1 MRISTNT
8 MYESG
13 GSRISELQSNLN
25 RNMQQ
30 LASGRRILTPSDD
43 PIGSARGLVI
53 TQSAALND
61 QLAVNRRNAMS
72 TLGMAENVLGNVTTA
87 IQSVK
92 TLIVS
97 AGNGTLSD
105 QDRGYIAKELQGH
118 LDQLIGLA
126 NSTDG
131 ADSYLFGG
139 FSSTSAPYT
148 KTAGGAQYNGDQGGR
163 FLQVDTSRQLPISEV
178 GSAIFGNI
186 RTADAPFNVRPNPSN
201 TGQAVATVAI
211 ANASSL
217 TGNNYE
223 VAFDNTG
230 LNFTVTN
237 KTTGVVVVP
246 STAYVSPQVISVDGM
261 DINVTD
267 SPGAPAANDKFL
279 IQTGNQDI
287 FQTLTDL
294 VNALQTPAS
303 SQSGKL
309 DLQASL
315 SQANNNLDKSLSN
328 VLVTRTNFGMSL
340 RELEDLDSSGASAG
354 LLYKQELSGIQD
366 LDYAKAITEL
376 NQSQVVL
383 QAAQQSFVKVSSL
396 SLFNYIS

>member
-8 MYESG
+8 IYESG

-30 LASGRRILTPSDD
+30 LSSGRRILTPADD
-43 PIGSARGLVI
+43 PIGSARALVI
-53 TQSAALND
+53 SQSSALND
-61 QLAVNRRNAMS
+61 QLAVNRKNAMNS
-72 TLGMAENVLGNVTTA
+72 LGMAENVLGNVTTA
-87 IQSVK
+87 MQSVK
-92 TLIVS
+92 SLIVS

-118 LDQLIGLA
+118 LDQIIGLA

-131 ADSYLFGG
+131 VDSYLFGG
-139 FSSTSAPYT
+139 FSSTSLPYT
-148 KTAGGAQYNGDQGGR
+148 KTQGGAQYNGDQGGR

-178 GSAIFGNI
+178 GSTIFGNV
-186 RTADAPFNVRPNPSN
+186 RTADAQFNVRANPSN
-201 TGQAVATVAI
+201 LGQGAATASI
-211 ANASSL
+211 SNAANL

-246 STAYVSPQVISVDGM
+246 STVYVSPQTVTIDGM
-261 DINVTD
+261 DIGLSN
-267 SPGAPAANDKFL
+267 SPGAPAANDKFS
-279 IQTGNQDI
+279 IQSGNQDI

-294 VNALQTPAS
+294 INALQTPAS
-303 SQSGKL
+303 SQAGKL
-309 DLQASL
+309 DLQADL
-315 SQANNNLDKSLSN
+315 NQANANLEKSLSN
-328 VLVTRTNFGMSL
+328 VLVARTNFGMSL
-340 RELEDLDSSGASAG
+340 RELDELDSAGASAG
-354 LLYKQELSGIQD
+354 LLYKQELSSIQD

-396 SLFNYIS
+396 SLFNYIN

>member
-8 MYESG
+8 MYETG
-13 GSRISELQSNLN
+13 GSRISELQSTLN

-139 FSSTSAPYT
+139 FSSTAAPYT

-186 RTADAPFNVRPNPSN
+186 RTADAPFNVRANPSN
-201 TGQAVATVAI
+201 TGQAVTTVGI

-246 STAYVSPQVISVDGM
+246 STVYASPQVISVDGM

-294 VNALQTPAS
+294 VNALQTPATS
-303 SQSGKL
+303 ASGKL

-315 SQANNNLDKSLSN
+315 SQANNNLEKSLSN
-328 VLVTRTNFGMSL
+328 VLVTRTNFGMAL
-340 RELEDLDSSGASAG
+340 RELDDLDSSGASAG

>member
-8 MYESG
+8 IYESG
-13 GSRISELQSNLN
+13 GSRISELQSGLN

-30 LASGRRILTPSDD
+30 IASGRRILTPSDD
-43 PIGSARGLVI
+43 PIGSARALVI

-61 QLAVNRRNAMS
+61 QLALNRRNATN
-72 TLGMAENVLGNVTTA
+72 TLSMAEDVLGNVTTA
-87 IQSVK
+87 LQSVK

-97 AGNGTLSD
+97 AGNGVMSD
-105 QDRGYIAKELQGH
+105 QDRSYIAKELQGH
-118 LDQLIGLA
+118 LDQILGMA

-131 ADSYLFGG
+131 TDSFLFGG
-139 FSSTSAPYT
+139 FQSTAAPFT
-148 KTAGGAQYNGDQGGR
+148 KTQGGATYNGDQGAR
-163 FLQVDTSRQLPISEV
+163 MLQVDTSRQLPVSEV

-186 RTADAPFNVRPNPSN
+186 RTSNSQFNVRANSSN
-201 TGQAVATVAI
+201 SGQAAAAVSISNA
-211 ANASSL
+211 ANL

-230 LNFTVTN
+230 LNFTITN

-246 STAYVSPQVISVDGM
+246 STAYVSPQAITIDGM
-261 DINVTD
+261 DINLSD
-267 SPGAPAANDKFL
+267 SPGAPGANDKFS
-279 IQTGNQDI
+279 IQSGNQDI

-294 VNALQTPAS
+294 IGALNTPAS
-303 SQSGKL
+303 SPAGRL
-309 DLQASL
+309 NLQADL
-315 SQANNNLDKSLSN
+315 NQANNNLEKSLSN
-328 VLVTRTNFGMSL
+328 VLVARTNFGMSL
-340 RELEDLDSSGASAG
+340 RELEDLDGAGASAG
-354 LLYKQELSGIQD
+354 LIYKQELSNLQD

-396 SLFNYIS
+396 SLFNYIN